1 MKQPSPSLRQPRMS
15 ILGRGQRR
23 RGAALMLSLWAL
35 FLLSAMV
42 MSWALDINS
51 RFTLS
56 GTANRALQAEA
67 LACSGS
73 EIALHPSVQPGSTV
87 LKGRPAPNQSYEAN
101 ISGEGGRLN
110 VNWLVAGEDPE
121 RLEVLRKYLEN
132 KGVDLNE
139 RDRMIDSLLD
149 WVEPNTGL
157 HHLNGAGESENY
169 HPAHTLL
176 TRIDD
181 LKKVAGWQDFTST
194 PGWDNELT
202 LNSTGP
208 VDLLWAPRDVL
219 LALPGMS
226 DGRVDQFL
234 TLRRGP
240 DGIDGTADDAQ
251 LGKEETVAALGF
263 TPEQFQE
270 LSGLVNFNDPV
281 VRVVSVGKSG
291 NVTRVV
297 QMVIRKVGGRTQLI
311 TWKEQ

>member
-1 MKQPSPSLRQPRMS
+1 
-15 ILGRGQRR
+15 
-23 RGAALMLSLWAL
+23 
-35 FLLSAMV
+35 

-51 RFTLS
+51 RFILS
-56 GTANRALQAEA
+56 GAANRTLQAEA
-67 LACSGS
+67 LACSGA
-73 EIALHPSVQPGSTV
+73 EIALHPSVVPGSTV

-101 ISGEGGRLN
+101 ITGEGGRLN
-110 VNWLVAGEDPE
+110 INWLVAGEDPE
-121 RLEVLRKYLEN
+121 RLEVLRKYLEV

-139 RDRMIDSLLD
+139 RDHMIDSLLD

-208 VDLLWAPRDVL
+208 VDLGWASRDVL
-219 LALPGMS
+219 MALPGMS

-234 TLRRGP
+234 KLRRGS
-240 DGIDGTADDAQ
+240 DGVDGTADDAQ
-251 LGKEETVAALGF
+251 FDSPEAAGTALGF
-263 TPEQFQE
+263 SQEQFHQ
-270 LSGLVNFNDPV
+270 LNGLVGLNDPV

-291 NVTRVV
+291 DVTRVV

-311 TWKEQ
+311 TWKEL